1 LDRRFQRSSKESV
14 MTTKRTRAEPP
25 WTEHLARAA
34 ESLAGE
40 LRRSVPGEFSDHA
53 RGSLREAL
61 LAVRSLLDRGIE
73 RLAEDERQ
81 AKPRKVE
88 VE

>member
-1 LDRRFQRSSKESV
+1 MNAKQPEG
-14 MTTKRTRAEPP
+14 EPR

-34 ESLAGE
+34 EAFAHE
-40 LRRSVPGEFSDHA
+40 LRGCVPENFSDHA

-61 LAVRSLLDRGIE
+61 LAVRSLLDTGID
-73 RLAEDERQ
+73 RLEEEEGK
-81 AKPRKVE
+81 AKPQKVE

>member
-1 LDRRFQRSSKESV
+1 MS
-14 MTTKRTRAEPP
+14 TRKARPEPR

-34 ESLAGE
+34 EALAVE
-40 LRRSVPGEFSDHA
+40 LRGGVPEDFSDHA

-61 LAVRSLLDRGIE
+61 LALRSLLDAGVA
-73 RLAEDERQ
+73 RLEQEEQ
-81 AKPRKVE
+81 ASPRKIE